1 MQTSAPLSSITADHH
16 LPLLLKPGPAISQL
30 ENCGKWRQPV
40 TQTSAPLSSQGATL
54 LITADHLPLLLKPGP
69 ACISQLENCG
79 KWRKLKGK
87 LWKTRSP
94 LNLQVS
100 TFSSHLWKF
109 RPQLWPGGD
118 AREFP
123 QMKGKIS
130 LFQANNKIQ
139 KNFQQ

>member
-1 MQTSAPLSSITADHH
+1 M
-16 LPLLLKPGPAISQL
+16 
-30 ENCGKWRQPV
+30 
-40 TQTSAPLSSQGATL
+40 
-54 LITADHLPLLLKPGP
+54 
-69 ACISQLENCG
+69 ENCG

-100 TFSSHLWKF
+100 IFSSHLWKF
-109 RPQLWPGGD
+109 RPQLWPGGN

>member
-1 MQTSAPLSSITADHH
+1 M
-16 LPLLLKPGPAISQL
+16 
-30 ENCGKWRQPV
+30 
-40 TQTSAPLSSQGATL
+40 QTSAPLSSQGATL